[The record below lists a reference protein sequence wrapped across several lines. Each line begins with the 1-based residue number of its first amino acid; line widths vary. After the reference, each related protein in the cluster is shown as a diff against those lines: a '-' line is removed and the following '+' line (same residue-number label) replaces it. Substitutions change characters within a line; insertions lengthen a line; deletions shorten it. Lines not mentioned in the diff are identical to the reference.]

1 LHLETFQ
8 EHVKYQMIKYLFK
21 SLHNFYIT
29 NNIVDMKFWDL
40 QSVEFE
46 KIDYMTSHRKQ
57 ILYNIF
63 HKDSSLQLYILFV
76 CDFKNTGLKDIM
88 KLTSVDI
95 LDSLKKFLQS
105 NISSNPNLA
114 KTTKNE
120 LIFKKDN
127 DRDSESRSNMDRED
141 RRREKSSSIESNY
154 HV

>member
-1 LHLETFQ
+1 
-8 EHVKYQMIKYLFK
+8 MIKYLFK

-46 KIDYMTSHRKQ
+46 KIDHMTSHRKQ

-63 HKDSSLQLYILFV
+63 HKDSSLQLYILYV
-76 CDFKNTGLKDIM
+76 CEFKNTGLKEIM
-88 KLTSVDI
+88 KLSSTAI

-105 NISSNPNLA
+105 SIATNPNLS

-120 LIFKKDN
+120 LIFKKEA
-127 DRDSESRSNMDRED
+127 DRDSESRSGYDRD
-141 RRREKSSSIESNY
+141 DKKRDKSSSRESKT
-154 HV
+154 